1 MDGSLPEKT
10 GFCRLSMMVTS
21 SRIFLGSP
29 FWCQRSPAR
38 VSISGPNIAIKSR
51 GWYHN
56 GIKWLE
62 SLQNLL
68 CFSILLKLIAGWI
81 NLSVVPLSKCE
92 AVILWRHSFTQRVT
106 YLNSTVTVSMCSF
119 VLEKRLF
126 LFSWSF
132 SLGKASM
139 PKSEW
144 ENQFCRRLAES
155 LCCGTFCHGVKKYT
169 CSSYLWVTV
178 ECWNDS
184 DKCLCNPC

>member
-38 VSISGPNIAIKSR
+38 GLHSGPNIAIKSR

-68 CFSILLKLIAGWI
+68 CFSVLLKLIAGWI

-92 AVILWRHSFTQRVT
+92 AVILCSHSFTQQVT
-106 YLNSTVTVSMCSF
+106 YLNFTVTVSMCSF

-132 SLGKASM
+132 CLFV
-139 PKSEW
+139 W
-144 ENQFCRRLAES
+144 EKPRCQSRNEKTSFA
-155 LCCGTFCHGVKKYT
+155 VA
-169 CSSYLWVTV
+169 
-178 ECWNDS
+178 
-184 DKCLCNPC
+184 